1 MIYDAIQGV
10 ARNLHPS
17 ALMKINLSHSPATN
31 ERLLRLP
38 EGTTVAKLVGSGVT
52 GTLSYVSAML
62 TTVVESGGFW
72 QYFWLGACILFFVGA
87 VSLVILA
94 TREGLRI
101 DHAGLSFEPHDTS
114 LVTKQKTG
122 ISEDNRVI

>member
-1 MIYDAIQGV
+1 
-10 ARNLHPS
+10 
-17 ALMKINLSHSPATN
+17 MKINLSHPPATN
-31 ERLLRLP
+31 ERLARLP

-72 QYFWLGACILFFVGA
+72 QYFWLGACILFFVCA

-101 DHAGLSFEPHDTS
+101 DHAGLSFERRGAS
-114 LVTKQKTG
+114 SVAEQKRG
-122 ISEDNRVI
+122 

>member
-1 MIYDAIQGV
+1 M
-10 ARNLHPS
+10 HSS
-17 ALMKINLSHSPATN
+17 ALMKINLSHPAAAA
-31 ERLLRLP
+31 ERVPRLP
-38 EGTTVAKLVGSGVT
+38 EGTTIVKIVGSGVT

-72 QYFWLGACILFFVGA
+72 QYFWLGACILFFVCA

-101 DHAGLSFEPHDTS
+101 DHAGLSFERHGTS
-114 LVTKQKTG
+114 SVAEQKTG
-122 ISEDNRVI
+122 VSKDHRVI